1 MKDKQSL
8 NNIFGSK
15 FFDSNKIMKDVKS
28 EKVYSIILTE
38 HQQKYLDRFSF
49 IPDERK
55 IQYNRS
61 LTSIQLLY
69 YYNEFKMLIESGCT
83 KSFILHDF
91 ELLKQE
97 IKRRLNVYDNIRLEF
112 ENSKCPIELI
122 YRDWKEI
129 DK

>member
-1 MKDKQSL
+1 M
-8 NNIFGSK
+8 NTEIT
-15 FFDSNKIMKDVKS
+15 
-28 EKVYSIILTE
+28 LTE
-38 HQQKYLDRFSF
+38 IQQKYLDRFSF

-61 LTSIQLLY
+61 LTAIQLLY
-69 YYNEFKMLIESGCT
+69 YYDEFKKLIESGCT

-91 ELLKQE
+91 ELIKQE
-97 IKRRLNVYDNIRLEF
+97 IKRRLNVYDNIRTEF
-112 ENSKCPIELI
+112 ENSKIPIELI

>member
-1 MKDKQSL
+1 M
-8 NNIFGSK
+8 NIE
-15 FFDSNKIMKDVKS
+15 IT
-28 EKVYSIILTE
+28 LTE
-38 HQQKYLDRFSF
+38 MQQKYLDRFSF
-49 IPDERK
+49 IPDEQK
-55 IQYNRS
+55 IQYNRL

-69 YYNEFKMLIESGCT
+69 YYNEFKKFIESGCT

-97 IKRRLNVYDNIRLEF
+97 IKRCLNVYDNIRSEF

>member
-1 MKDKQSL
+1 M
-8 NNIFGSK
+8 NTEIT
-15 FFDSNKIMKDVKS
+15 
-28 EKVYSIILTE
+28 LTE
-38 HQQKYLDRFSF
+38 MQQKYLDRFSF

-69 YYNEFKMLIESGCT
+69 YYDEFRKFIESGCT
-83 KSFILHDF
+83 KSYILHDF

-97 IKRRLNVYDNIRLEF
+97 IERRLNVYDNIRSEF
-112 ENSKCPIELI
+112 EDSKTPIELI

>member
-1 MKDKQSL
+1 M
-8 NNIFGSK
+8 NTEIT
-15 FFDSNKIMKDVKS
+15 
-28 EKVYSIILTE
+28 LTE
-38 HQQKYLDRFSF
+38 MQQKYLDRFSF

-69 YYNEFKMLIESGCT
+69 YYNEFKKLIDSGCT
-83 KSFILHDF
+83 KSFILYDF
-91 ELLKQE
+91 ELLKEE
-97 IKRRLNVYDNIRLEF
+97 IKRRLNVYDTIRSEF
-112 ENSKCPIELI
+112 ENSKMPIELI

>member
-8 NNIFGSK
+8 NNIFGLN
-15 FFDSNKIMKDVKS
+15 FFDTDKIMKDVKS
-28 EKVYSIILTE
+28 GKVYSIILTE
-38 HQQKYLDRFSF
+38 HQQREIDNFSD
-49 IPDERK
+49 IPDEQK

-61 LTSIQLLY
+61 LNTEQLLHY
-69 YYNEFKMLIESGCT
+69 FNAFNEFINSGCT

-97 IKRRLNVYDNIRLEF
+97 IKRRLNVYDNIRSEF
-112 ENSKCPIELI
+112 ENSKVPIKLI
-122 YRDWKEI
+122 YRDWKEF

>member
-1 MKDKQSL
+1 M
-8 NNIFGSK
+8 NIE
-15 FFDSNKIMKDVKS
+15 IT
-28 EKVYSIILTE
+28 LTE
-38 HQQKYLDRFSF
+38 LQQKYLDGLSF

-69 YYNEFKMLIESGCT
+69 YYDEFRKFIESGCI

-91 ELLKQE
+91 ELLKEE
-97 IKRRLNVYDNIRLEF
+97 IKRRLNVYDNIRSEF
-112 ENSKCPIELI
+112 ENSKVPIEII

>member
-1 MKDKQSL
+1 MNK
-8 NNIFGSK
+8 NI
-15 FFDSNKIMKDVKS
+15 
-28 EKVYSIILTE
+28 YYTE
-38 HQQKYLDRFSF
+38 EQQKYLDRFSF

-61 LTSIQLLY
+61 LTSIQILY
-69 YYNEFKMLIESGCT
+69 YYDEFIKLIESGCT

-91 ELLKQE
+91 ELLKEE
-97 IKRRLNVYDNIRLEF
+97 IKRRLNVYDNIRSEF

-129 DK
+129 NK

>member
-1 MKDKQSL
+1 M
-8 NNIFGSK
+8 NIE
-15 FFDSNKIMKDVKS
+15 IT
-28 EKVYSIILTE
+28 ITE
-38 HQQKYLDRFSF
+38 LQQKYIDSISD
-49 IPDERK
+49 IPGERK

-69 YYNEFKMLIESGCT
+69 YYDEFRKLIESGCT

-91 ELLKQE
+91 ELLKEE
-97 IKRRLNVYDNIRLEF
+97 IKRRLTVYDNIKSEF
-112 ENSKCPIELI
+112 EESKSPIELI

>member
-8 NNIFGSK
+8 NSVFGSK
-15 FFDSNKIMKDVKS
+15 YFNTDKIMKDLKS
-28 EKVYSIILTE
+28 GKVYTIILTE
-38 HQQKYLDRFSF
+38 HQQREIDSFSD
-49 IPDERK
+49 IPDEQK

-61 LTSIQLLY
+61 LNTEQLLH
-69 YYNEFKMLIESGCT
+69 YYNAFNEFINSGCT
-83 KSFILHDF
+83 KSYILHDF

-97 IKRRLNVYDNIRLEF
+97 IERRLNVYDNIRSEF
-112 ENSKCPIELI
+112 EDSKTPIELI

>member
-1 MKDKQSL
+1 M
-8 NNIFGSK
+8 NTEIT
-15 FFDSNKIMKDVKS
+15 
-28 EKVYSIILTE
+28 LTE
-38 HQQKYLDRFSF
+38 MQQKYLDRFSF

-55 IQYNRS
+55 MQYNRS

-91 ELLKQE
+91 ELLKDE
-97 IKRRLNVYDNIRLEF
+97 IKRRLNVYDNIRSEF